1 MREHAGRRETVFH
14 KKRAGPIAG
23 PFTRKRRYCFIGA
36 LDDAA
41 AGVFEA
47 FTAFLFATLFELA
60 GLAVVDLGAFLTF
73 LVEVVLVVEFCGAAG
88 VLCANIAAAVN
99 IEIRIMRFIFVSPC
113 GVFPLAN
120 PSCGRTLFQ
129 TLAPAGSPI
138 APPHGI
144 HNERLLM
151 KKR

>member
-1 MREHAGRRETVFH
+1 LVIGLRTH
-14 KKRAGPIAG
+14 KKRAGQIAG
-23 PFTRKRRYCFIGA
+23 PFTRKRRYCFTGA

-60 GLAVVDLGAFLTF
+60 GLAVVDLGAFLAF
-73 LVEVVLVVEFCGAAG
+73 LVEVVLVVELCGAAGVLGAG

-99 IEIRIMRFIFVSPC
+99 MVVKIMRFIFVSPC

-120 PSCGRTLFQ
+120 PS
-129 TLAPAGSPI
+129 
-138 APPHGI
+138 
-144 HNERLLM
+144 
-151 KKR
+151 

>member
-1 MREHAGRRETVFH
+1 LWNRDHRKRSADGGI

-23 PFTRKRRYCFIGA
+23 PFTRKRRYCFTGA

-60 GLAVVDLGAFLTF
+60 GLAVVDLVAFLAF
-73 LVEVVLVVEFCGAAG
+73 LVEVVLVVELCGAAGALGAG

-99 IEIRIMRFIFVSPC
+99 IVVKIMRFIFVSPC

-120 PSCGRTLFQ
+120 PS
-129 TLAPAGSPI
+129 
-138 APPHGI
+138 
-144 HNERLLM
+144 
-151 KKR
+151 